1 MQIFFIGLG
10 QMGRRMAAR
19 LDREE
24 TTVWNRSRAI
34 LEEFEQKGYQVAPDV
49 ETGTRNASIVITML
63 RDQDAVREVGE
74 RGLFRGLHQGQ
85 LWIDMTTGGPREAEL
100 FHALAASQGAGFV
113 AAPVLG
119 TLGPA
124 RDGTLTVLTGGT
136 QGDVDRA
143 QPILERFGRVHRLD
157 SPRQALVMKLVVNTL
172 LAFYMDAV
180 SECLPLLDD
189 EGIGRGQALEILMS
203 SSVAA
208 PVMKGKAARWKDG
221 HYGDPEFPIALLS
234 KDLDLMTALAADRGW
249 DLPGIVALQGLFR
262 EASRQ
267 KPYQS
272 WDMAGIGEALARRLQ
287 DKFRHPS

>member
-1 MQIFFIGLG
+1 MQVFFIGLG

-19 LDREE
+19 LDKQE
-24 TTVWNRSRAI
+24 TTVWNRSGAI
-34 LEEFEQKGYQVAPDV
+34 LQEFEQKGYAVAPDL
-49 ETGTRNASIVITML
+49 ETGTRNASIIITML

-74 RGLFRGLHQGQ
+74 RGLFRGLHPGQ
-85 LWIDMTTGGPREAEL
+85 LWIDMTTGDPREAES
-100 FHALAASQGAGFV
+100 FHALTASQGAAFV

-136 QGDVDRA
+136 REDVDRA
-143 QPILERFGRVHRLD
+143 QPLLERFGRVHRLD

-172 LAFYMDAV
+172 LACYMDAV

-189 EGIGRGQALEILMS
+189 EGIGRGQALEILAS

-208 PVMKGKAARWKDG
+208 PVIKGKGARWKDG
-221 HYGDPEFPIALLS
+221 HYDDPEFPIPLLS
-234 KDLDLMTALAADRGW
+234 KDLGLMTALAADRGW
-249 DLPGIVALQGLFR
+249 DLPGIIALHGLFR

-267 KPYQS
+267 ERYQT
-272 WDMAGIGEALARRLQ
+272 WDMAGIGEALAQRLG
-287 DKFRHPS
+287 DKFRSPS